1 MTTVLCQLGVHNQR
15 GIMLKVSFT
24 DRTFIVVERGR
35 ISVQL
40 VADMFS

>member
-15 GIMLKVSFT
+15 GIKLKISFT
-24 DRTFIVVERGR
+24 DRTFIVAERGR

-40 VADMFS
+40 VANMFS